1 MPISNFFNFHNPG
14 NNCILEQIIYCA
26 ILLNE
31 IFDRNLQVL
40 YNNERYIK
48 IENLHRLF

>member
-1 MPISNFFNFHNPG
+1 MSISNILNFHNPG

-26 ILLNE
+26 ILHNE
-31 IFDRNLQVL
+31 IFDRNLQVS
-40 YNNERYIK
+40 YNNERNIK